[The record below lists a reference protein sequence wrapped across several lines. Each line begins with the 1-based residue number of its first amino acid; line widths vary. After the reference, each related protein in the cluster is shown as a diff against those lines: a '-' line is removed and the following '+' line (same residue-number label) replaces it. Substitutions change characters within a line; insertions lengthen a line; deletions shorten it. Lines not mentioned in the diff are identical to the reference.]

1 MRSISQ
7 VITLLHDRATAR
19 LTDEDIDTLAGGS
32 EFAAHMASDARDV
45 LSSIGCLVR
54 GDDSNVGG
62 FTSDKGVPELCF
74 LMSNVLDVVA
84 SLIAVSD
91 NAKYERSLRREA
103 SQAMPPNQAVEEAGA

>member
-7 VITLLHDRATAR
+7 VITLLHDRAAAR

-62 FTSDKGVPELCF
+62 FTSDKDVPELCF

-84 SLIAVSD
+84 SLITVSD

-103 SQAMPPNQAVEEAGA
+103 SQATPPNQAVEEAGA